1 MEFWIDFFIKFM
13 EEVQKKDF
21 NVNDFNHVVEAF
33 TMEKFKGPAKS
44 ISTEMNEIQKQLFKY
59 AEVLENY
66 WVLYREING
75 FFLKEFDKIDWAVD
89 KTEVEATLVQ

>member
-1 MEFWIDFFIKFM
+1 M

-66 WVLYREING
+66 
-75 FFLKEFDKIDWAVD
+75 
-89 KTEVEATLVQ
+89 